1 MLVYTLFSLKQFE
14 FVGLVVIHR
23 ILKIELK
30 DLISPFIKVDSAK
43 HIKKVLIELNRKRLK
58 LNKKDLYFAV

>member
-14 FVGLVVIHR
+14 FVDLVVIDR
-23 ILKIELK
+23 ILNIELK

-43 HIKKVLIELNRKRLK
+43 HIKKVLIE
-58 LNKKDLYFAV
+58 